1 MAVFTADHGVAPMP
15 EVMQQRRM
23 PGGRIPEGTV
33 LNAIQA
39 ALSAKYGNGEWV
51 AGKSGPAPYLDYK
64 LIREKK
70 LDLKEVQNTAAAAL
84 RDLPHIYRV
93 YTRSEL
99 RKGNALNDLIDR
111 RVRNGF
117 NYERSSD
124 LFVVSAP
131 YWLFES
137 AGTSHGTPYN
147 YDSQFPWFSSARG
160 SNPDATT
167 NTLP

>member
-1 MAVFTADHGVAPMP
+1 M
-15 EVMQQRRM
+15 
-23 PGGRIPEGTV
+23 
-33 LNAIQA
+33 
-39 ALSAKYGNGEWV
+39 AKYGNGEWV

-70 LDLKEVQNTAAAAL
+70 LDLEEVQNTAAAAL

-147 YDSQFPWFSSARG
+147 YDSHVPVVFIGAGIKPGRYNEHVAV
-160 SNPDATT
+160 NDIAPTLATLLDVE
-167 NTLP
+167 LPTGASGRVLSEAFEHQ